1 MLYILCCA
9 TSYISAQEGNDFFF
23 DGGLYF
29 GIATA
34 ESIEDA
40 NKAISEEYG
49 ISEKVFDSEN
59 VAFVIENSSGQK
71 YQGDIV
77 IPPTVS
83 RNGVT
88 YYVEG
93 IGKAFRES
101 NITSVILP
109 STLRIIGEDAFKDCK
124 NIKEVILPNS
134 LIILIGEAF
143 CRCSGLERVTLPS
156 SLRVLGEGAFYGCT
170 SLTTI
175 VSEIEKPFAIDNSV
189 FQAKNGNPLSA
200 KLIVPFGTGE
210 LYRNTAGWNQLNIEE
225 KTPQEG
231 QTFTAETIEG
241 YELCFQV
248 ISASDKTCRVI
259 YDNESKTIQGHV
271 TIPEVAK
278 GLTVVEIGHEAFQ
291 LCDGLTGITIPNTV
305 KKIDTEAF
313 YHCTNLLSI
322 DIPNSVKTIRHGAF
336 KSCSSLA
343 NVTIGSGLNTLEE
356 DVFEKC
362 PSLSDITVNS
372 ENPIFDSRN
381 ICNAIIETATNKL
394 ILGCK
399 STIIPNDIK
408 TIGSAAFA
416 YNTGL
421 TSISIPNSV
430 TQIEANAFYCCTGL
444 TNIKIPSSVI
454 RIGGGFTWDDDE
466 DAARR
471 YESTEDKKERRLPRK
486 SNWREDLTINAFA
499 GCRNLVSISVEEG
512 NPVFDSRDN
521 CNAIIEKATN
531 TLVTACTKTVIP
543 SSVTSIGYGAYGY
556 MDYLTTIDIP
566 QTITS
571 IKQGAFEGCNK
582 LKKIVI
588 PNGVKEI
595 EDYTFEGCSSL
606 TDVSIPNSVVNI
618 GKSAFESCK
627 SLTKVIIPNSVV
639 KLGDYVFLFC
649 SLLEEVSLPNSM
661 KTIGDYAFNGC
672 KALAH
677 VYSEIEK
684 PFAIGENVFPCE
696 IRWESDNNGNYY
708 SYVNKTTVLHVPYGT
723 TADYKA
729 TDGWKIFENIVEPKD
744 GDVFTENTIEG
755 VDMRFVIISAKDKT
769 CKVSSGSSKA
779 AIANSTKGIVTI
791 PEIAKGYKVISI
803 DGNAFLAC
811 TNMTSVF
818 IPNSVESIGAS
829 AFNSCVAIDS
839 ISIPASVTT
848 IGASAFGNC
857 SGLKSVRVEYEEP
870 FAIGDDVFPYNQATL
885 YVPVGTKKRY
895 KATDGWKNF
904 KAIESG
910 ALEEGDVFSA
920 ETVEGI
926 VMTFMVTSET
936 EKTCQVGTDDGNKAI
951 ANCRGKVTIPIMAK
965 GYNVTYIAANAF
977 QGCELDSINIP
988 NTVTGI
994 GYEAF
999 YGCINLK
1006 SLVIPNGLVNI
1017 GARSFFGCSDLASIT
1032 IPNSVKSIGQY
1043 AFGNCIGLYS
1053 VTSLITVPYKL
1064 DESVFQCTGDYDAD
1078 IMYSIVKL
1086 FVPIG
1091 RSATYAA
1098 TTGWKKFMS
1107 IADTDTR
1114 FKLTY
1119 MVDGTV
1125 YKSYDIQAAEVITPE
1140 PDPVKEGYIFSG
1152 WSDIPY
1158 LMPAQDVTVTGSF
1171 TIDPEYQVSI
1181 DTIKKENAVPEAYY
1195 SPEGRRLDAP
1205 QRGINII
1212 KMSNGTTK
1220 KVVVK

>member
-1 MLYILCCA
+1 
-9 TSYISAQEGNDFFF
+9 
-23 DGGLYF
+23 
-29 GIATA
+29 
-34 ESIEDA
+34 
-40 NKAISEEYG
+40 
-49 ISEKVFDSEN
+49 
-59 VAFVIENSSGQK
+59 
-71 YQGDIV
+71 
-77 IPPTVS
+77 
-83 RNGVT
+83 
-88 YYVEG
+88 
-93 IGKAFRES
+93 
-101 NITSVILP
+101 
-109 STLRIIGEDAFKDCK
+109 
-124 NIKEVILPNS
+124 
-134 LIILIGEAF
+134 
-143 CRCSGLERVTLPS
+143 
-156 SLRVLGEGAFYGCT
+156 
-170 SLTTI
+170 
-175 VSEIEKPFAIDNSV
+175 
-189 FQAKNGNPLSA
+189 
-200 KLIVPFGTGE
+200 
-210 LYRNTAGWNQLNIEE
+210 
-225 KTPQEG
+225 
-231 QTFTAETIEG
+231 
-241 YELCFQV
+241 
-248 ISASDKTCRVI
+248 
-259 YDNESKTIQGHV
+259 
-271 TIPEVAK
+271 
-278 GLTVVEIGHEAFQ
+278 
-291 LCDGLTGITIPNTV
+291 
-305 KKIDTEAF
+305 
-313 YHCTNLLSI
+313 
-322 DIPNSVKTIRHGAF
+322 
-336 KSCSSLA
+336 
-343 NVTIGSGLNTLEE
+343 
-356 DVFEKC
+356 
-362 PSLSDITVNS
+362 
-372 ENPIFDSRN
+372 
-381 ICNAIIETATNKL
+381 
-394 ILGCK
+394 
-399 STIIPNDIK
+399 
-408 TIGSAAFA
+408 
-416 YNTGL
+416 
-421 TSISIPNSV
+421 
-430 TQIEANAFYCCTGL
+430 
-444 TNIKIPSSVI
+444 
-454 RIGGGFTWDDDE
+454 
-466 DAARR
+466 
-471 YESTEDKKERRLPRK
+471 
-486 SNWREDLTINAFA
+486 
-499 GCRNLVSISVEEG
+499 
-512 NPVFDSRDN
+512 
-521 CNAIIEKATN
+521 
-531 TLVTACTKTVIP
+531 
-543 SSVTSIGYGAYGY
+543 
-556 MDYLTTIDIP
+556 
-566 QTITS
+566 
-571 IKQGAFEGCNK
+571 
-582 LKKIVI
+582 
-588 PNGVKEI
+588 
-595 EDYTFEGCSSL
+595 
-606 TDVSIPNSVVNI
+606 
-618 GKSAFESCK
+618 
-627 SLTKVIIPNSVV
+627 
-639 KLGDYVFLFC
+639 
-649 SLLEEVSLPNSM
+649 M

-744 GDVFTENTIEG
+744 GDVFTENTIED

-811 TNMTSVF
+811 TNMTSVL

-848 IGASAFGNC
+848 IGSLAFGNC
-857 SGLKSVRVEYEEP
+857 SGLRSVRVAYEEP
-870 FAIGDDVFPYNQATL
+870 FAIADDVFPYEQATL
-885 YVPVGTKKRY
+885 YVPVGTKKKYR
-895 KATDGWKNF
+895 ATDGWKNF
-904 KAIESG
+904 KTIESG
-910 ALEEGDVFSA
+910 ALEEGDVFTA

-965 GYNVTYIAANAF
+965 GYSVTYIAANAF

-1078 IMYSIVKL
+1078 IMYSIAKL